1 MFADNTKIFREIK
14 TLGGASSLQ
23 KDLGK
28 LAIWS
33 QSSGLLFNEAKCK
46 AQHITLKT
54 KPILSSNKHNNTALL
69 LYSAKKYL
77 GVWISKDLTWY
88 KQVNEQSS
96 RTHKLLGYLKG
107 NTRFILRT
115 DERRT
120 LYLVLVRPHLG
131 YSTQIW
137 APQSIEFI
145 VKLERIQRRATKFML
160 KLPYSSN
167 ISYKSRLQTL
177 NLIPICYWH
186 KLLDLTF
193 FFFKSTH
200 GLVKY
205 GICRCVFFL
214 LVLVFLFFFFL
225 VSRPTVTGH
234 SCCGVPANVLSVC
247 LFVCFFGEANKIK

>member
-1 MFADNTKIFREIK
+1 MLFQAWSM
-14 TLGGASSLQ
+14 LGMLKKFMNYRSHGYRLNR
-23 KDLGK
+23 
-28 LAIWS
+28 LATDWAHWS
-33 QSSGLLFNEAKCK
+33 QPSGLLFNEAKCK
-46 AQHITLKT
+46 AQHITRKT
-54 KPILSSNKHNNTALL
+54 KPILSSYKHNNTALV

-96 RTHKLLGYLKG
+96 SAHKLLGYLKE

-120 LYLVLVRPHLG
+120 LYLALVRPHLG

-137 APQSIEFI
+137 APQSIELI

-186 KLLDLTF
+186 ELLDLTF
-193 FFFKSTH
+193 FFKFTH
-200 GLVKY
+200 GLVNVNSSVLPEVRKY
-205 GICRCVFFL
+205 GRRTRSL
-214 LVLVFLFFFFL
+214 T
-225 VSRPTVTGH
+225 R
-234 SCCGVPANVLSVC
+234 NV
-247 LFVCFFGEANKIK
+247 NKYIIKKCKTTT